1 MKMPE
6 NLILAVIKKTNSYNS
21 WWYEVIPAA
30 TFERADNGFNGSLE
44 NVKAYYSEQH
54 HGTEVHAFRLVKE
67 DEYLHEGMSGC
78 DCETCSLRGIY
89 QVQGKDPIVV
99 VELELHEDMD
109 RNIGYDV
116 VCELNDFP
124 SLAGE
129 DEDFDINSI

>member
-1 MKMPE
+1 MEMP
-6 NLILAVIKKTNSYNS
+6 NKLILAVIKKANSYNS

-89 QVQGKDPIVV
+89 QVQGKDPIEV